1 MRTAKRYFKLAVLCL
16 PAILGVVV
24 GQSALASAF
33 PTVCNTLSPPLSPT
47 QGCDD
52 VTGSLGEIIVW
63 VSDGPNVGGVNTGA
77 WRNTLSS
84 IPPQWNNPLPNHW
97 TSSVMEDFAT
107 RIGRSVVFPESGPLD
122 QNGVAVGLAL
132 TNVGDSSFPFMPWTD
147 GPAGT
152 NEIHTELR
160 SMDLVGGFCPC
171 GNTQSPLQLHVRG
184 GVGAGVLTPSYG
196 EVEALSN
203 LSDFPARS
211 FFDVFVEVEI
221 PGPLPFGMKV
231 ANPPTDP
238 LIVSDTNLM
247 TLPPRVVYIHS
258 GQTNAVP
265 VYVTTGPYA
274 GQLFGFLR
282 LAGHMPNGFCG
293 PRPLAASPTVDCT
306 DADFLIR
313 SVAEAPLM
321 ICPGCNDLCVGQA
334 NGTACSDSDACTQND
349 VCQNGACIG
358 VPTVCNDGNGC
369 TIDTCDPATGQCAYT
384 PKDCN
389 DNLVCTTD
397 FCDPTGNC
405 GHTPVDCNDNDPCT
419 DDLCDPVSGCFHPP
433 HDCDDGNACTDD
445 LCVPETGCVFTSNNA
460 TCDDGNFC
468 TTGDTCS
475 GGTCQPG
482 TPVDCND
489 GNVCTTDGCFPRT
502 GCTYVDNTNPC
513 DDGNACTIEDACL
526 GGTCHP
532 GVPFACNDN
541 NVCTADTCDPT
552 SGCVYTNITGPCDDG
567 NACTTGEVC
576 VAGTCQ
582 LGVGVACTPSD
593 QCHLAGICDPGT
605 GLCSNPTAPNGTTC
619 SDGNPCTLGD
629 RCVGGVCAGVTT
641 ITTPA
646 ETHNLAA
653 AADKSTYTWSE
664 ASDATAYDA
673 VRGDVAA
680 LPVGSSAGG
689 EVCFENLS
697 APALVDAATPAPH
710 AGFWYLSRAR
720 NPCGPGP
727 IGAQSNGTMRVTTA
741 CP

>member
-1 MRTAKRYFKLAVLCL
+1 MKLQDGDRSFRFREMFA
-16 PAILGVVV
+16 LGLVV
-24 GQSALASAF
+24 GMLASTNVAGAVAQCT
-33 PTVCNTLSPPLSPT
+33 PAA
-47 QGCDD
+47 CDD
-52 VTGSLGEIIVW
+52 
-63 VSDGPNVGGVNTGA
+63 N
-77 WRNTLSS
+77 
-84 IPPQWNNPLPNHW
+84 
-97 TSSVMEDFAT
+97 
-107 RIGRSVVFPESGPLD
+107 
-122 QNGVAVGLAL
+122 
-132 TNVGDSSFPFMPWTD
+132 
-147 GPAGT
+147 
-152 NEIHTELR
+152 
-160 SMDLVGGFCPC
+160 
-171 GNTQSPLQLHVRG
+171 
-184 GVGAGVLTPSYG
+184 
-196 EVEALSN
+196 
-203 LSDFPARS
+203 
-211 FFDVFVEVEI
+211 
-221 PGPLPFGMKV
+221 
-231 ANPPTDP
+231 DP
-238 LIVSDTNLM
+238 
-247 TLPPRVVYIHS
+247 
-258 GQTNAVP
+258 
-265 VYVTTGPYA
+265 
-274 GQLFGFLR
+274 
-282 LAGHMPNGFCG
+282 
-293 PRPLAASPTVDCT
+293 CT
-306 DADFLIR
+306 D
-313 SVAEAPLM
+313 
-321 ICPGCNDLCVGQA
+321 
-334 NGTACSDSDACTQND
+334 
-349 VCQNGACIG
+349 
-358 VPTVCNDGNGC
+358 
-369 TIDTCDPATGQCAYT
+369 DTCDPGTGSCVHTPTNCDDGSVCTVDSCSPGGGIGVASLLIGHDTSQLERQYQKNGTFVQTWGAIGHATGAAVDGAGVVYI
-384 PKDCN
+384 CN
-389 DNLVCTTD
+389 PAFGANVIERRGPGNVNLGTITATVGGQFIEDLGNFGGGYILAGTAAGDVFRIDTATGADVLLFSTGNNIIGVTYDGTNIWTTGGFTTNLVYQRDLAGNVLATFNTGQSNVAIGY
-397 FCDPTGNC
+397 DPDDGTLWI
-405 GHTPVDCNDNDPCT
+405 GHTNGQVTHHTQLGTFLGGFPTAAGGYVVDGLQLGNLAFPAGCRHTALDGNNTDPCT
-419 DDLCDPVSGCFHPP
+419 DDLCDPVSGCFPPP